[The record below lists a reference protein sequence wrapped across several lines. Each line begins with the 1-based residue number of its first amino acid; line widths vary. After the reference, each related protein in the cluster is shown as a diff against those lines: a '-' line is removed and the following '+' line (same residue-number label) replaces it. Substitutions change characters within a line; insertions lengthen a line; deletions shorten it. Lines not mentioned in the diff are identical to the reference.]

1 MEKLDEVANAEGC
14 PMIELTAAQMHF
26 ALTDDGLLVLDGLGE
41 ATTEQIFEFCY
52 PALNE
57 ALTRGKGVARAV
69 RGERNRDRGRRAT
82 TAAPATELGRRT
94 KAQLDMPTTIVDRLV
109 ATAGKRRLRSFKPRG
124 NPS

>member
-52 PALNE
+52 PAL
-57 ALTRGKGVARAV
+57 
-69 RGERNRDRGRRAT
+69 
-82 TAAPATELGRRT
+82 T
-94 KAQLDMPTTIVDRLV
+94 KP
-109 ATAGKRRLRSFKPRG
+109 
-124 NPS
+124 